1 MKIAAKLIFY
11 ISGFIIFW
19 AMIGYPISLKIIS
32 KFYKNRELKKDYLYE
47 PSVTVMIVAHNE
59 EKVIKQKLEN
69 MIKLDYP
76 KDKIE
81 FLVTSDNSTDKTNE
95 IVKSFIKDNT
105 EFKIKLYE
113 VKERKGKTNAQN
125 EAQKTV
131 NSEILVMTDA
141 NSIFKSNAVKELVA
155 AFVEEDISYV
165 SGRLIIN
172 NKEVSDVASS
182 ENKYWDNDTK
192 LRKIESDIQTI
203 TAGNGA
209 IYACRNKDYYDFD
222 PIKCHDGNMP
232 RYYAL
237 NKKRALY
244 NPDAIAY
251 EKAGE
256 IIEDEFKRK
265 VRMNRGIL
273 GNILPDI
280 RILNFFEYGWYSY
293 FYFGHRTCRYLLWIS
308 HLFILLSNILLIQES
323 LFYLVFFIG
332 QVLFYFLALIK
343 AITKI
348 NNKYLNLIYY
358 YTVTIIAQWVGVYNI
373 LTGKAKPFWEKA
385 ESTR

>member
-1 MKIAAKLIFY
+1 MNLIFKVIFY
-11 ISGFIIFW
+11 ISAFIIFW
-19 AMIGYPISLKIIS
+19 AMIGYPMSLKIIS
-32 KFYKNRELKKDYLYE
+32 RLLKQKGLDKDYSYQ
-47 PSVTVMIVAHNE
+47 PTVTVMVVSHNE
-59 EKVIKQKLEN
+59 EKVIKEKLEN
-69 MIKLDYP
+69 IINLNYP
-76 KDKIE
+76 KNKLEI
-81 FLVTSDNSTDKTNE
+81 LVSSDNSFDKTNQ
-95 IVKSFIKDNT
+95 IVRDFIKSHPSEN
-105 EFKIKLYE
+105 IRLYE

-131 NSEILVMTDA
+131 KSEILVMTDA
-141 NSIFKSNAVKELVA
+141 NSMLDENSIVELVST
-155 AFVEEDISYV
+155 FTEDDISYV
-165 SGRLIIN
+165 SGRLIIV
-172 NKEVSDVASS
+172 NKDYSDVTSS
-182 ENKYWDNDTK
+182 ENVYWDSDTK
-192 LRKIESDIQTI
+192 IRKIESDIQTI

-209 IYACRNKDYYDFD
+209 IYACRNADYYDFE

-273 GNILPDI
+273 RNILPDI
-280 RILNFFEYGWYSY
+280 RILNFFKYRWYTY
-293 FYFGHRTCRYLLWIS
+293 FYIGHRSCRYLLWIT
-308 HLFILLSNILLIQES
+308 HLTILISNIY
-323 LFYLVFFIG
+323 LFRNHW
-332 QVLFYFLALIK
+332 FYFVALTAQFFFYSLAIIK
-343 AITKI
+343 PVLGTNYKFI
-348 NNKYLNLIYY
+348 NLPFY
-358 YTVTIIAQWVGVYNI
+358 YTVTVIAQWVGVYNI